1 MSGPASDRDEVQL
14 RLALVLGRYGYRL
27 DAGQIESLRRAVE
40 TLVEQVTGLRV
51 VPLANADEPWPRFAP
66 FRGDE

>member
-14 RLALVLGRYGYRL
+14 RLALVLGRYGDRL
-27 DAGQIESLRRAVE
+27 DAGQIESLRRA
-40 TLVEQVTGLRV
+40 
-51 VPLANADEPWPRFAP
+51 ADEPWPRFAP